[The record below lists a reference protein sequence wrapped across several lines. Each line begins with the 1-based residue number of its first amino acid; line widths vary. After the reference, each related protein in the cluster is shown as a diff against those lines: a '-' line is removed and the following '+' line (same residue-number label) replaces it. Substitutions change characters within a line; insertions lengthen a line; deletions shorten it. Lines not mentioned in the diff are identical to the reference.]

1 VEGPRPSCVVDLS
14 LKSIQEENKLITP
27 FGGTLVDLS
36 PVERRVEVLLHRELP
51 KNSPTLLP
59 ACGAATIVGGTPA
72 RDDITARSRV
82 S

>member
-1 VEGPRPSCVVDLS
+1 VDSS

-36 PVERRVEVLLHRELP
+36 PVERRVEVLLNRELP
-51 KNSPTLLP
+51 KNSPPLLP
-59 ACGAATIVGGTPA
+59 TCGAAAIGSGTPA
-72 RDDITARSRV
+72 RDDITARLRV

>member
-1 VEGPRPSCVVDLS
+1 MSKG

-36 PVERRVEVLLHRELP
+36 PAERRAEVLLSRELS
-51 KNSPTLLP
+51 KNSPPLLP
-59 ACGAATIVGGTPA
+59 TWGAAAIGSGTPA